1 MLISQ
6 PIESVHPG
14 LTHPIPH
21 PVPSSTTESNNLP
34 SFINFPVVPTS
45 SFEHPTI
52 QQDFDNTVGPVR
64 DFIPIFDKPEQTV
77 FQEPPQIPESQLQP
91 GFIPP
96 PQVPII
102 GPEAPTGLST
112 VEVEEPPRDFTFHP
126 VVKTPANPSLLR
138 DFKFQEVV
146 GSPQNS
152 PELRHNMVFTHQ
164 SPHSAHVQ
172 STHAQSIDDHQPPP
186 LHREPHHFLSEG
198 RHEHTNQFQN
208 TDFIS
213 PVFQQNKPFVSFG
226 QGIIEPVPRPRPREH
241 FRDHGPIHPT
251 HPPIRPHPKLF
262 NPKANGHFPPLVH
275 TTTPRPFFQS
285 TTPEP
290 NPSQVLHS
298 TPTPHIRHDFQQH
311 STPQPV
317 FLDSKTPQSNYEFHP
332 DQRNPDHILP
342 FQNHGLHLNSIS
354 SVHSESVHSAN
365 IDHSHPADHS
375 FPAPIEDV
383 TPHIHANLH
392 PSHHSDHVL
401 DHLHPNSVH
410 QSPVIPPHHPEQN
423 NGHTRKPSI
432 FFLSDSPEESLPFG
446 TSTPLPAVIHS
457 STPNPFKLEPTPGS
471 HVTIQHF
478 PSPSPIPLIYQP
490 KGPLIPLRPFIH
502 LSSTER
508 PQALPYHGEQTPLP
522 YQHPSTKPYDSPH
535 PSEHP
540 SFESGHPHQEF
551 AHEHPTPLPSRH
563 PSPSPVYL
571 HHSTP
576 PPHHPSS
583 HHKPSHP
590 SPVHLPPPTPP
601 TQTVVHSHSLP
612 PKNHLPH
619 GYSSTQPPHYHST
632 PAPFYHS
639 TPSPFHHSTPAS
651 LHFSRPAPIYST
663 TAPLYPSS
671 PAPGYHTTSPPLYP
685 SSPHPHYHSTPAP
698 LYSTPTPLYSTPS
711 PVYHSS
717 TTLSPYYQP
726 SPQPVYH
733 STISPLYPIA
743 SEHTANA
750 YSSFPFTDYS
760 PVSHSTRAPRLASA
774 HSESNPVVVPGP
786 SNQEDNSE
794 DQSTSDTINEDN
806 RALAETINKK
816 DIIVISVQSAEN
828 EHYLST
834 NGHGLPPYLSHS

>member
-1 MLISQ
+1 MQ
-6 PIESVHPG
+6 PG

-21 PVPSSTTESNNLP
+21 PIPSSTTESNNLP

-52 QQDFDNTVGPVR
+52 QQNFDNTVGPVR
-64 DFIPIFDKPEQTV
+64 DFIPIFDRPEQTV
-77 FQEPPQIPESQLQP
+77 FQEPLQIPESQLQP

-102 GPEAPTGLST
+102 EPEAPIGLSN
-112 VEVEEPPRDFTFHP
+112 VEFEEPPRDFTFHP
-126 VVKTPANPSLLR
+126 VVRTPANPSLLR

-186 LHREPHHFLSEG
+186 LHREPHHFLPEG
-198 RHEHTNQFQN
+198 RHEHTNKFHN
-208 TDFIS
+208 SDFIS
-213 PVFQQNKPFVSFG
+213 PVFQQNKPFISFG
-226 QGIIEPVPRPRPREH
+226 QGIIEPVPRPRHREQ
-241 FRDHGPIHPT
+241 FRDHGRRPLNPT

-262 NPKANGHFPPLVH
+262 NSKANGHFPPLVH

-285 TTPEP
+285 TSPEP
-290 NPSQVLHS
+290 NPSVVQHS
-298 TPTPHIRHDFQQH
+298 TPIPQIHHDFQHH

-317 FLDSKTPQSNYEFHP
+317 FLDSKSPQSNYDIHP
-332 DQRNPDHILP
+332 DQRSPGRILP
-342 FQNHGLHLNSIS
+342 FQNHGLQYNSIS
-354 SVHSESVHSAN
+354 SFRPESVPSAN
-365 IDHSHPADHS
+365 IVHSHPAVHS
-375 FPAPIEDV
+375 FPDPDEDV
-383 TPHIHANLH
+383 NPHIDANLH
-392 PSHHSDHVL
+392 LSHHSNHVF
-401 DHLHPNSVH
+401 DPLHPNSVNL
-410 QSPVIPPHHPEQN
+410 SPVIPPHHPEQN

-432 FFLSDSPEESLPFG
+432 FFLSDSPKESLPFG
-446 TSTPLPAVIHS
+446 TPTPIPAVIHS

-490 KGPLIPLRPFIH
+490 KGKLEPLRPFIH

-508 PQALPYHGEQTPLP
+508 PQALPYHGEPTPLP
-522 YQHPSTKPYDSPH
+522 YQHPSTKPYDSSY

-540 SFESGHPHQEF
+540 SFESGHPHQGF
-551 AHEHPTPLPSRH
+551 AHDHPTPLTSHH
-563 PSPSPVYL
+563 PSPSPVHL

-590 SPVHLPPPTPP
+590 PQAHLPTPTSP

-612 PKNHLPH
+612 PKHHLPH
-619 GYSSTQPPHYHST
+619 VYSSTQPPHYHST
-632 PAPFYHS
+632 PAPFYH
-639 TPSPFHHSTPAS
+639 TTPAS
-651 LHFSRPAPIYST
+651 LHFSSPAPIYST
-663 TAPLYPSS
+663 TTPLYSSS
-671 PAPGYHTTSPPLYP
+671 PAPGYHTTSTPQYP
-685 SSPHPHYHSTPAP
+685 SFPHPHYHSTPAP
-698 LYSTPTPLYSTPS
+698 LYSTPA
-711 PVYHSS
+711 PVYHS
-717 TTLSPYYQP
+717 TTTVSPYYQS
-726 SPQPVYH
+726 SPQPAYH
-733 STISPLYPIA
+733 STISPLYPLA
-743 SEHTANA
+743 SKHTTNTF
-750 YSSFPFTDYS
+750 SSFPFTDYS

-786 SNQEDNSE
+786 SKQEDNSE
-794 DQSTSDTINEDN
+794 DQSTSDTNNKDSMV
-806 RALAETINKK
+806 LAETINEK
-816 DIIVISVQSAEN
+816 DITVISGQSDKN

-834 NGHGLPPYLSHS
+834 NGHGLPPHLSHS